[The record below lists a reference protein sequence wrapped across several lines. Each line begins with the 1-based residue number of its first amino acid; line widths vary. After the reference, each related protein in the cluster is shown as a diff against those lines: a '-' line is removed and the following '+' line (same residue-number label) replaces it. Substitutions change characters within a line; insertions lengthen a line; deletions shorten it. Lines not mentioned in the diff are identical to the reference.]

1 MLVGH
6 ISRTHQ
12 MLLRTTTTQNLL
24 GVTLPLAISCI
35 HLLTYGY
42 IDISTRIYIA
52 NPLKHHLPT
61 TLVLPECQQRET
73 TWGALHVLLNSV
85 LWVYPLGLDPPPWG
99 PLHLGPSRV
108 RILQVLGWRG
118 CLVSNRQVQ
127 STVGSGLGPALV
139 LLTTACSLL
148 HQHRFISMLDL

>member
-24 GVTLPLAISCI
+24 GVTLPWAISCI

-42 IDISTRIYIA
+42 IDISTHIYIA
-52 NPLKHHLPT
+52 NPLEHHLPT

-73 TWGALHVLLNSV
+73 TWGALHVILNRV
-85 LWVYPLGLDPPPWG
+85 FWVYPLSLEPPPWG

-108 RILQVLGWRG
+108 RILQVLGWRE
-118 CLVSNRQVQ
+118 CLVSTRQVQ
-127 STVGSGLGPALV
+127 STVGSGLGPAL
-139 LLTTACSLL
+139 LLPTAACSLL